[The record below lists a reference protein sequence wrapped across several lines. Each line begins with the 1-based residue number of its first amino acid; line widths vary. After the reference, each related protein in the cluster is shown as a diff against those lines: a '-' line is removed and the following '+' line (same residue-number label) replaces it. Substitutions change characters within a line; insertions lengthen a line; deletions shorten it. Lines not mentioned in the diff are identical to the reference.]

1 MAVDVRKTL
10 QDAAYITVG
19 FGVLAFQKAQVSRR
33 ETRSRVERDV
43 KQIRKQV
50 EGLAGQVRERVEP
63 LTGQLHGK
71 LPSQVGK
78 ALETGRSRLQGVIG
92 SAA

>member
-33 ETRSRVERDV
+33 DSRARVERDV
-43 KQIRKQV
+43 KRFRTQV

-63 LTGQLHGK
+63 LTGHLQDR
-71 LPSQVGK
+71 LPAQVGK
-78 ALETGRSRLQGVIG
+78 ALETGRHRLQGVIG